1 MDHNAQILRS
11 RIDRFRAELESARLA
26 DEVRSI
32 ASEVLRII
40 EQIVVTADLR
50 WPTHMVDGPI
60 NTSANN
66 TLDQLREVLKRAN
79 NVAVLDWVKHSAM
92 ATINWMAFPP
102 ENVNWSDLREIAE
115 PLPSVAQR
123 ANLLLDSYSLEDERD
138 RILEDVRRSAEVAAS
153 AAQKAQ
159 KSAGVSGSSSLATH
173 FSTYA
178 RQERKAAES
187 FRVLAIVGV
196 LGALV
201 AAIAFGPIEPGDW
214 SHLTYRLA
222 VVAAAGTL
230 AAYFARQAGQHRRV
244 YNWAKSLEV
253 QMKSFPAFVEP
264 IAEVERVEIYRA
276 FARRV
281 LSGPPEKG
289 SEVSEDNVGAA
300 QLLDLV
306 TALAKKA

>member
-50 WPTHMVDGPI
+50 WPTHLVDGPI

>member
-1 MDHNAQILRS
+1 VDHNAQILRS

-50 WPTHMVDGPI
+50 WPTHLVDGPI